1 LIDILDK
8 YLIYPLNNMDDIDE
22 NIIED
27 DNENVSNNYSQEV
40 LVLREALL
48 QSQEKINNMMEI
60 IVHKDLVIEDTNE
73 RTKQLLL
80 EYDKKYTELKENTKE
95 NSRISNLTPTFKANN
110 EAKPILQRN
119 RNNSFHGL
127 EYSMTNYNYLNKAG
141 IDNLLIEE
149 EDSNDGQTDPCGNRL
164 ENDKKGND
172 EEDKHTYKKYT
183 YKEIEERIEK
193 DYFEENQ
200 KYSSALDI
208 VASYLRGQ
216 KLIYMESKAVCEM
229 QLNKLML
236 PSILLSTSATVIG
249 SVVKDVYWGAW
260 LISGINGLISFLL
273 ALVNYLKLDA
283 ASEAHKISAHQ
294 YDKLQ
299 TSIEFLSGT
308 TLLFNNDKNSEI
320 IHTRLLDVEK
330 KISEIKETN
339 QFIIPKEIRTRYPII
354 YNTNVFLIIKKI
366 EDIKKRRINNIT
378 DIKNQKKYLIAVM
391 KIKKTKNKSA
401 SVKSIEQEIDK
412 LNGLYIKEINN
423 LLVLKSAFSIID
435 EMFVKEMENAEK
447 IKRLR
452 MRRWLCFSF
461 GVKDRI
467 TDPRK
472 LSTFIED
479 VMDPYGRQDKLK
491 KEEEEKQSKYIK
503 ERNIE
508 NKKLEKY
515 NKENEKIKKVCEDVQ
530 KTKQLLKDNITLTE
544 QLYDKMEKGI
554 LNKKE
559 PRLILKKVPNIIKL
573 MGLNKTD
580 KDYIE
585 HIKLS
590 IDEIGLF
597 DLDNEDKKIGNNSDS
612 DHSLMDFDVCHSESS
627 KNNKTK
633 TNETSNNN
641 SNTNMNHV
649 NKNQNEATNNNI
661 LQIKNGQEISS
672 PIKESIL
679 VIKN

>member
-1 LIDILDK
+1 
-8 YLIYPLNNMDDIDE
+8 MDDIDE

-27 DNENVSNNYSQEV
+27 DNEEVSNNYSQEV
-40 LVLREALL
+40 TLLREALL

-60 IVHKDLVIEDTNE
+60 IDHKDLVIEDTNK

-95 NSRISNLTPTFKANN
+95 TSKTTNVTPTFKATN
-110 EAKPILQRN
+110 EGSSGPRQILQRN

-149 EDSNDGQTDPCGNRL
+149 EDSNDGQTDPSGNRV

-183 YKEIEERIEK
+183 YKEVEERIEK

-249 SVVKDVYWGAW
+249 SVVKDIYWGAW

-308 TLLFNNDKNSEI
+308 TLLFNKDKNSEI

-508 NKKLEKY
+508 KKKLEKY
-515 NKENEKIKKVCEDVQ
+515 NKENEKIKKVCEDVK

-544 QLYDKMEKGI
+544 QLYDKMEKGVI
-554 LNKKE
+554 NNEK
-559 PRLILKKVPNIIKL
+559 RLTLKKVPNIIKL

-590 IDEIGLF
+590 IDDIGLF
-597 DLDNEDKKIGNNSDS
+597 DSDNEDTKMCNNSDS

-627 KNNKTK
+627 KHNKRK
-633 TNETSNNN
+633 TNELSNNN
-641 SNTNMNHV
+641 SNANMNHD

-661 LQIKNGQEISS
+661 LQIKNGTEISS
-672 PIKESIL
+672 PIKENKESVL